1 MYLEPRLRDVVRA
14 FGQGLGTHRGCILEQ
29 PRCEVDVRDE
39 EKERAHTINILF
51 DDDCERTKKRVFE
64 GLQCWWR
71 TSYNK
76 SEGSGL
82 EGFTN
87 KN

>member
-1 MYLEPRLRDVVRA
+1 MYPEPRLRDVVRA

-29 PRCEVDVRDE
+29 PRCEVHVGDE
-39 EKERAHTINILF
+39 EKEKTHTIDILF
-51 DDDCERTKKRVFE
+51 DDDCEWTKKRVFE
-64 GLQCWWR
+64 GLQCWRR
-71 TSYNK
+71 TSYDK
-76 SEGSGL
+76 SEVSDL